1 MRNKVEKLKY
11 GVLFGLGKVLSS
23 LYFFKPFRS
32 KQEQLSSI
40 PFFIVGSGRNGSTL
54 LASTL
59 TQYEN
64 IHIPPEQF
72 ALPYSIMKY
81 RLLNFLSWK
90 KLYKVIEKDFFD
102 SKKTS
107 NWVVEVKSYRRDV
120 SSLREIIDSVYN
132 SSSSK
137 NHILWGDKTPQNTYF
152 LKHIYP
158 VYPDAKYI
166 FLLRDG
172 RDVVSS
178 LIKMMRVNKKHQEF
192 TDKQLVD
199 QAIFLWNES
208 IVQYDWLQSKSAD
221 IMLVRYEDF
230 VTKPDEVVDDIVAYL
245 GVEKGMLT
253 DFDKADAMGVG
264 EMEHHQNLRKP
275 ISPKSIGKW
284 KSELTKEQLAYIL
297 PRINDNLSR
306 FSYT

>member
-32 KQEQLSSI
+32 KQEQLNSI

-81 RLLNFLSWK
+81 RLFNFLSWNFLQK
-90 KLYKVIEKDFFD
+90 MIENDFFD

-107 NWVVEVKSYRRDV
+107 NWQVKREQSQKTA
-120 SSLREIIDSVYN
+120 SGLREILDSIYN
-132 SSSSK
+132 SSSTK
-137 NHILWGDKTPQNTYF
+137 KHILWGDKTPQNTYF

-178 LIKMMRVNKKHQEF
+178 LLKMMRVNKKHQEF

-245 GVEKGMLT
+245 GVKKGMLT

-306 FSYT
+306 FSYS